1 MTDREKLKQELL
13 EELKQEYYLKPKSD
27 RLQVN
32 DILEKYENDLIQI
45 GGRTFA
51 HNGWSQKESIKQ
63 AIRKIVCL
71 KMGVQQMKDVPKN
84 KYTDFRLE
92 VERIITNYL
101 GLEKK

>member
-45 GGRTFA
+45 GGREFA

-63 AIRKIVCL
+63 AIRKIACL
-71 KMGVQQMKDVPKN
+71 RMGVQQMKDVPKD

-101 GLEKK
+101 GLEEK